1 MNFKIGKVEIGLN
14 KQPVVIAE
22 VGINHGGSLKVAK
35 EMVDSAH
42 RAGIQIVKHQTHIIE
57 DEMSLSA
64 KKTIPG
70 NSKESIYDIMQNCSL
85 DLDKEIELK
94 KYTESKG
101 MEYLSTPFSRKAANF
116 LNKIGVNGFKIGS
129 GECNNLPLVKHIAS
143 FGKPIIM
150 STGMNDLKSVSESV
164 EILESYDIPFALMHT
179 TNLYPTP
186 NHLVRLGAMQE
197 MMKNFPNIPIG
208 LSDHT
213 KSNLACLAA
222 VSNGASILER
232 HFTDKMSRI
241 GPDIVCSMDEEN
253 AKNLIRDSKIIFSM
267 LGGKKEAAIEE
278 KVTMNFAFASVVSIK
293 KINKGDVFTKNNIWV
308 KRPGNGEIAA
318 KNYTKILGK
327 VSKTDIDSDIPIKYS
342 DVDEK

>member
-1 MNFKIGKVEIGLN
+1 MKFKIGEIEISYN
-14 KQPVVIAE
+14 KPPVVIAE
-22 VGINHGGSLKVAK
+22 IGINHNGSIKVAK

-42 RAGIQIVKHQTHIIE
+42 RAGIQIVKHQTHIVE

-85 DLDKEIELK
+85 DLDEEIELK
-94 KYTESKG
+94 RYTESKG
-101 MEYLSTPFSRKAANF
+101 LEYLSTPFSRKAANF
-116 LNKIGVNGFKIGS
+116 LNKIGVKGFKIGS
-129 GECNNLPLVKHIAS
+129 GECNNLPLLKHISS

-150 STGMNDLKSVSESV
+150 STGMNDLNSVSESV
-164 EILESYDIPFALMHT
+164 EILKSHKIPFALLHT

-197 MMKNFPNIPIG
+197 MMKSFPNIPIG

-222 VSNGASILER
+222 VSNGACVLER
-232 HFTDKMSRI
+232 HFTDKMSRV

-267 LGGKKEAAIEE
+267 LGGKKEAAVEE
-278 KVTMNFAFASVVSIK
+278 KVTMNFAFASVVSIE

-308 KRPGNGEIAA
+308 KRPGNGEIIAR
-318 KNYTKILGK
+318 NYTKILGK
-327 VSKTDIDSDIPIKYS
+327 VSKNNIDKDTQIKYS
-342 DVDEK
+342 DIDEK